1 MAQGASPYEIRDAFF
16 FSVEKKCS
24 QKDLSTS
31 CFFTNNA
38 VLYTA
43 KPKIANINVYFTK
56 FVTGGMRMDQ
66 LDKTILEALHKDAR
80 RPFTDVA
87 QELGI
92 SEGTVR
98 NRVARLLE
106 NKTVQFVGLID
117 PNQMGYDAPAMI
129 GVTVQSNLL
138 EAAAKEIALF
148 PEVSYL
154 VMISGEYDLIV
165 EVLCEDREH
174 LASFLNQKLRQVKG
188 VLRTQSFMIL
198 RTFKMSH
205 GAEPSFNTVKENS

>member
-1 MAQGASPYEIRDAFF
+1 MCFENEIRIYKPIFF
-16 FSVEKKCS
+16 DIRK
-24 QKDLSTS
+24 
-31 CFFTNNA
+31 N
-38 VLYTA
+38 
-43 KPKIANINVYFTK
+43 
-56 FVTGGMRMDQ
+56 MDK
-66 LDKTILEALHKDAR
+66 LDSAILESLHKDAR

-106 NKTVQFVGLID
+106 DQMVQFVGLID
-117 PNQMGYDAPAMI
+117 PNRMGYEAPAMI

-138 EAAAKEIALF
+138 EAAANKIAQF

-165 EVLCEDREH
+165 EVLCQDREH
-174 LASFLNQKLRQVKG
+174 LATFLNEKLRQVEG
-188 VLRTQSFMIL
+188 VQRTQSFMIL
-198 RTFKMSH
+198 RTFKMAH
-205 GAEPSFNTVKENS
+205 GAEPSSVPLKP